1 MIQYI
6 DNESIFDTNCEVI
19 VNSVN
24 CIGVMGKGIAK
35 EFRERWPKMFEEYRK
50 VCRDGRLWPG
60 NPHWFYI
67 GGLFDIGPKWILNFP
82 SKVDWLKA
90 ARYEYI
96 QLGFDSLT
104 HDIAA
109 GKANGMKSFAF
120 PLLGCGVGGLDPE
133 RVKLLFN
140 IYFEQPAWID
150 VKVYTKIHNT

>member
-6 DNESIFDTNCEVI
+6 DNESIFDTDCEVI

-35 EFRERWPKMFEEYRK
+35 EFKERWPEMFEDYRK

-60 NPHWFYI
+60 RPHWFYI
-67 GGLFDIGPKWILNFP
+67 GDLFDTGPKWILNFP
-82 SKVDWLKA
+82 SKEDWRKP
-90 ARYEYI
+90 ARYEYL
-96 QLGFDSLT
+96 QLGFDSLIY
-104 HDIAA
+104 DVAA

-140 IYFEQPAWID
+140 IYFERPDWID
-150 VKVYTKIHNT
+150 VKVYTKLYKT